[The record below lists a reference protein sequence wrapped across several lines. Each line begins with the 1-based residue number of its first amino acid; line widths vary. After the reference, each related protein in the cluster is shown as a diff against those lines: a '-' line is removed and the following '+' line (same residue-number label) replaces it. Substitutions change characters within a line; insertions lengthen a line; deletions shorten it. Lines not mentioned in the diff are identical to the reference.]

1 MGMKIRGILSM
12 ATALALG
19 LSLSACSGAHDEAPI
34 DKLTHDVQSGAS
46 LYHITPPE
54 WMHPD
59 GKVHYNKR
67 VKEIGASGPIKSG
80 VLLLGDS
87 ITEAWMWNDFPYD
100 GPVANH
106 GISWDTS
113 AGVNARILQIVLS
126 SPDVIFYMIGTND
139 LSYDHTPHQIARRID
154 DSLEALSYA
163 LPDAKIYVQSLFP
176 RDGEYDRDVG
186 PLNSMIE
193 RMIAS
198 KDNYGG
204 NVSFIDLTP
213 AFSAAPE
220 VLRPEL
226 TDDALHL
233 NAKGY
238 ALWGEQ
244 LVPYLPK

>member
-1 MGMKIRGILSM
+1 MTVKTHGILSM
-12 ATALALG
+12 AAALILG
-19 LSLSACSGAHDEAPI
+19 LSLRACSGAHDEAPL
-34 DKLTHDVQSGAS
+34 DQLTPDVQAGAS

-67 VKEIGASGPIKSG
+67 VKEIGASGPINSG

-139 LSYDHTPHQIARRID
+139 LSYDHTPEQIAGRID
-154 DSLEALSYA
+154 ESLEALSYA
-163 LPDAKIYVQSLFP
+163 LPQTKIYLQSVLP
-176 RDGEYDRDVG
+176 RDGEYDRDVD
-186 PLNSMIE
+186 PLNSVIE
-193 RMIAS
+193 HLITRRG
-198 KDNYGG
+198 NYGG

-244 LVPYLPK
+244 LAPYLPK